1 MTDEQFSKYSI
12 LLCEFQVLSK
22 LEREKQG
29 RLMIPEYN
37 FLLAEYKK
45 NIVKYLEIARI
56 EAPEFNV
63 FRLLGVSRDEV
74 RTHSS
79 IISELLSPH
88 GSHGQG
94 ALFLSTFFDI
104 CLEKGPE
111 NQPLQQIIKTQSW
124 KDCSVSKEFFSSDG
138 RMDVVIRNPSIGFF
152 CVIETK
158 VDAIEQSTQLS
169 RYNHHLRSIEH
180 SYPYHFLIFLTRRG
194 SYSISAGTTDY
205 IRLSFRDDIFLWLNR
220 ILPMVEANSVK
231 EIVLQYM
238 DIARN
243 L

>member
-1 MTDEQFSKYSI
+1 MNVDNTAKYSS
-12 LLCEFQVLSK
+12 LLCDFRQMGTIKQKDSDRHVTQDYRK
-22 LEREKQG
+22 L
-29 RLMIPEYN
+29 ISD
-37 FLLAEYKK
+37 YKK
-45 NIVKYLEIARI
+45 NISRHLEIARI
-56 EAPEFNV
+56 KAPEFNI
-63 FRLLGVSRDEV
+63 FRLLGMSRDEV

-94 ALFLSTFFDI
+94 ALFISTFFNI
-104 CLEKGPE
+104 CLEKEPE
-111 NQPLQQIIKTQSW
+111 NQSLQQILKTPSW

-169 RYNHHLRSIEH
+169 RYNHHLRSIEQ
-180 SYPYHFLIFLTRRG
+180 SYPYHSLIFLTRRG

-205 IRLSFRDDIFLWLNR
+205 IRLSFREDIFLWLNR
-220 ILPMVEANSVK
+220 VLTLVEANSVK